1 MHLDLGL
8 KLGIKELLHGTSRHH
23 VLYALA
29 HYVFATVDNLDH
41 IPHEHH
47 PLAVLRVAHGVW
59 VWLRQG
65 ACARKAPYSN
75 PEPSQTSTWL
85 CPTVNGMY
93 KSDTDVTG
101 TYRKNAYNLSWL
113 RASRSTDF
121 KTGPHA
127 NS

>member
-1 MHLDLGL
+1 MRLSICERNYASPPLITWITYHTSTTP
-8 KLGIKELLHGTSRHH
+8 LLS
-23 VLYALA
+23 Y
-29 HYVFATVDNLDH
+29 
-41 IPHEHH
+41 
-47 PLAVLRVAHGVW
+47 
-59 VWLRQG
+59 VWLMG
-65 ACARKAPYSN
+65 FGYGFARALVRVDAPYSN

-93 KSDTDVTG
+93 KSSTEVTG

-113 RASRSTDF
+113 RASQSIDF